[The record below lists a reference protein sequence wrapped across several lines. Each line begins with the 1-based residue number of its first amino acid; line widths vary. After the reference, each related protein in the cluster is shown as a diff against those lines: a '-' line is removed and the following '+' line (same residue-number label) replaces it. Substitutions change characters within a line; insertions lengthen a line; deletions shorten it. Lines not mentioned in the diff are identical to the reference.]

1 MSSAANPPVGL
12 QSAIRARDPSE
23 RNACPPIVH
32 DQYDARS
39 LPRSARTNIGP
50 SFFATAVGILLWS
63 VALLR
68 SAWASSG
75 VAAFGLLVSAGVLL
89 GFLSGRV
96 GLDVHGFGLIMFS
109 EAAWLVWIGVAL
121 CRGSNYP
128 RE

>member
-1 MSSAANPPVGL
+1 VAA
-12 QSAIRARDPSE
+12 RARAGTIDWPE
-23 RNACPPIVH
+23 DTCTPRAA
-32 DQYDARS
+32 AR
-39 LPRSARTNIGP
+39 
-50 SFFATAVGILLWS
+50 
-63 VALLR
+63 
-68 SAWASSG
+68 ASSG
-75 VAAFGLLVSAGVLL
+75 IAAFGLLVSAGVLL

>member
-1 MSSAANPPVGL
+1 MAFIMYTGL
-12 QSAIRARDPSE
+12 WNQGFARVYV
-23 RNACPPIVH
+23 I
-32 DQYDARS
+32 
-39 LPRSARTNIGP
+39 
-50 SFFATAVGILLWS
+50 ATAVGILLWS